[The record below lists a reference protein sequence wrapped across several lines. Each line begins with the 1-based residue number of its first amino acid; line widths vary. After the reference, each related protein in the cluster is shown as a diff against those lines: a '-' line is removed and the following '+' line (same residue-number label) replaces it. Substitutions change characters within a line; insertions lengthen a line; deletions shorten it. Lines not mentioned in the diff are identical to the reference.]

1 MQPLEAPVSKSDFVG
16 SRRGFA
22 ASAEVIPFPAD
33 GDRALVTAI
42 MQKRPGAEALLF
54 DRYGKDVE
62 NILWRALGPDLELED
77 ILHDV
82 FIAAFV
88 SLDSLRDHDAVRG
101 WLISIAIRQARKRIR
116 KRRRGNFIRL
126 FAPSKLPERVSDA
139 APAEVTRALH
149 ACYEILDRLSVD
161 LRLVFTLRYFEG
173 MELTEV
179 ADACGVSLAT
189 AKRHLSRAQQRFLK
203 YAAKSAA
210 LADWF
215 GGAP

>member
-1 MQPLEAPVSKSDFVG
+1 VSKSELVG

-22 ASAEVIPFPAD
+22 PNAAVIPFPAD

-42 MQKRPGAEALLF
+42 LQKRPGAEALLF
-54 DRYGKDVE
+54 DRYGRDVE
-62 NILWRALGPDLELED
+62 NILWRTLGPDLELED
-77 ILHDV
+77 VLHDV
-82 FIAAFV
+82 FIAAFA
-88 SLDSLRDHDAVRG
+88 SLDNLREHDAVRG
-101 WLISIAIRQARKRIR
+101 WLIGIAIRQARKRIR
-116 KRRRGNFIRL
+116 KRRRGSFIRL

-149 ACYEILDRLSVD
+149 ACYEILDRMSVE

-189 AKRHLSRAQQRFLK
+189 AKRHLNRAQERFSK
-203 YAAKSAA
+203 HAARSPA

-215 GGAP
+215 GDAI